1 MFGRKELTKDEEKR
15 KTVNEKGGGTD
26 KIRGKVISSRGHWEN
41 KTWTKANL
49 TDKTYDSKSCA
60 HET

>member
-41 KTWTKANL
+41 KT
-49 TDKTYDSKSCA
+49 
-60 HET
+60 